1 MLLHKNV
8 ERTVL
13 WKDFGKKK
21 ILCSEVNFSFFLNMM
36 LNCPT
41 DIRLESC
48 YQRHE
53 DEQCTAQIPGR
64 HRMDACCCS
73 VGAAWGYECEEC
85 PLRGTPEFDALCPRG
100 PGFSTKIEIS
110 GKPFSKG
117 MWSIWGWCWQVL
129 MASVFTL
136 LSDNSS
142 GFENSGDRHSTPLR
156 HVWKSS

>member
-1 MLLHKNV
+1 CQCPSGMTLDASG
-8 ERTVL
+8 RTCL
-13 WKDFGKKK
+13 
-21 ILCSEVNFSFFLNMM
+21 
-36 LNCPT
+36 

-110 GKPFSKG
+110 GKPFSKDINECKMFPSLCTHG
-117 MWSIWGWCWQVL
+117 KCRNTIGSFKCRC
-129 MASVFTL
+129 
-136 LSDNSS
+136 DS
-142 GFENSGDRHSTPLR
+142 GFALDSEERNCT
-156 HVWKSS
+156 

>member
-1 MLLHKNV
+1 MSNIIFQSGAFNLFQPLISEFSVNILLLGIMQCRRAWYAPPQKRGANCPV
-8 ERTVL
+8 KGF
-13 WKDFGKKK
+13 WKKK
-21 ILCSEVNFSFFLNMM
+21 ILCSEVNFSFFLNML

-117 MWSIWGWCWQVL
+117 M
-129 MASVFTL
+129 
-136 LSDNSS
+136 
-142 GFENSGDRHSTPLR
+142 
-156 HVWKSS
+156 